1 MGEDTCLI
9 PKCEG
14 LTPLEQAL
22 SSPNFHYYEH
32 MRALMCSYLPKEAVA
47 LIDRT
52 FFVADFAHQI
62 GRAHV

>member
-32 MRALMCSYLPKEAVA
+32 MRALMCSYLPK
-47 LIDRT
+47 
-52 FFVADFAHQI
+52 
-62 GRAHV
+62 